1 MQLNHIKG
9 RLLAVSIL
17 VAGLAGG
24 TTAAQ
29 AEDLEISYEK
39 FVLDNGLTLI
49 VHEDHKAP
57 IVAVNV
63 WYHVGSKNEKQGK
76 TGFAHLFEHLMFN
89 GSENYNDDYFKPFDR
104 VGATGM
110 NGTTNFDRTNYF
122 QEVPKNALDMALWM
136 ESDRMGHLLG
146 AIDQAKLDE
155 QRGVVQNE
163 KRQGENQPY
172 GKVFTTAFRNIF
184 PAGHPYSWPVIG
196 YMEDLEAASL
206 EDVQEWFTEYYGA
219 ANAVLVVAGDVEPQ
233 QVLERAKHFFGHI
246 PSGPPLTKQDVW
258 IPDVK
263 GVHRQVMQDRV
274 PQARVYKIW
283 QMPEIGHPE
292 ATNLDLVAGILSEGK
307 TSRLYKRLVFDDQIA
322 SDVAAFAFPL
332 EISGLFGVIAT
343 AMPGQDLAAVDAAIE
358 EEVARFLAEGPTP
371 DELERIVTTRKADF
385 IRGIERVGGFGGKSD
400 ILAQNEV
407 YLGDPGSYRTTLAR
421 WETADA
427 AALTAAANEWMARG
441 HYALEV
447 QPFDEFSIA
456 GNAVDRSA
464 IPAPGPAPEVAFDDF
479 ERFELSNGLRVVL
492 AQRAAVPVVN
502 LRLMVNAGYASDQ
515 FSLPGAADLAM
526 DMLDEGTANRSAL
539 EISDELSLLG
549 ATLNSGSNLDVST
562 VSMSALKE
570 KLAGSLDLF
579 ADVILNPTF
588 PDEDYA
594 RLQKQQLATIA
605 QEKVQPVGMA
615 LRVFPKL
622 IYGDGHAY
630 SLPFTGSGTEES
642 VGQID
647 TGTLKTF
654 HRDFFKPNNATLVV
668 VGDVS
673 RDDLQP
679 LLEKQFRRWKSGDV
693 PQKNIEFVGTPAQST
708 VYLVDRPDSEQS
720 VIFAGHVA
728 PPKNNEREIAI
739 EAMNEVLGGSF
750 NARINMN
757 LREDKHWSYGA
768 QSLLIDAEG
777 QRPFLVYAPVQTD
790 QTSASMAEI
799 YREVSE
805 IRGERPPSPDEV
817 ARAKDKSTLTLAGRW
832 ETADAVADSLA
843 EMVRFG
849 LPDDYWNRYPE
860 QVRALSDDQISAAA
874 SDVVK
879 PDGLVWVVVGDRAKI
894 EPGIREL
901 GYGEI
906 ILMDADGNILP

>member
-1 MQLNHIKG
+1 MQMNHING

-17 VAGLAGG
+17 VAGLVGG
-24 TTAAQ
+24 TSAAQ
-29 AEDLEISYEK
+29 AQDVAIPYEK

-63 WYHVGSKNEKQGK
+63 WYHVGSKNEKEGK

-146 AIDQAKLDE
+146 AIDQARLDE

-206 EDVQEWFTEYYGA
+206 EDVQEWFKEYYGA
-219 ANAVLVVAGDVEPQ
+219 ANAVLVVAGDVTPQ
-233 QVLERAKHFFGHI
+233 QVLERVEHYFGHI
-246 PSGPPLTKQDVW
+246 PPGPPLTKQDVW
-258 IPDVK
+258 IPQVE

-292 ATNLDLVAGILSEGK
+292 ATTLDLVAGILSEGK

-358 EEVARFLAEGPTP
+358 EEVARFLAEGPTA

-385 IRGIERVGGFGGKSD
+385 IRGVERVGGFGGKSD

-421 WETADA
+421 WEAADA
-427 AALTAAANEWMARG
+427 AALTAAANKWMARG
-441 HYALEV
+441 HYALDV
-447 QPFDEFSIA
+447 HPFDEYSTA
-456 GNAVDRSA
+456 ENTVDRSA

-492 AQRAAVPVVN
+492 AQRGAVPVVN
-502 LRLMVNAGYASDQ
+502 LRLMVNAGYAADQ
-515 FSLPGAADLAM
+515 FSLPGAANLAM

-549 ATLNSGSNLDVST
+549 ATLESGSNLDVST

-630 SLPFTGSGTEES
+630 SMPFTGSGTEES
-642 VGQID
+642 VQQID

-654 HRDFFKPNNATLVV
+654 HREFFKPNNATLVA

-673 RDDLQP
+673 RDELQP

-693 PQKNIEFVGTPAQST
+693 PQKNIEFVATPSKST

-768 QSLLIDAEG
+768 RSLLIDAEG

-805 IRGERPPSPDEV
+805 IRGERPPTPDEV
-817 ARAKDKSTLTLAGRW
+817 TRAKDKSTLTLAGRW
-832 ETADAVADSLA
+832 ETANAVADSLA

-860 QVRALSDDQISAAA
+860 QVRALSDEQISTAA

-894 EPGIREL
+894 EPAIREL

>member
-1 MQLNHIKG
+1 
-9 RLLAVSIL
+9 V
-17 VAGLAGG
+17 
-24 TTAAQ
+24 T
-29 AEDLEISYEK
+29 
-39 FVLDNGLTLI
+39 
-49 VHEDHKAP
+49 
-57 IVAVNV
+57 
-63 WYHVGSKNEKQGK
+63 
-76 TGFAHLFEHLMFN
+76 
-89 GSENYNDDYFKPFDR
+89 
-104 VGATGM
+104 
-110 NGTTNFDRTNYF
+110 
-122 QEVPKNALDMALWM
+122 
-136 ESDRMGHLLG
+136 
-146 AIDQAKLDE
+146 
-155 QRGVVQNE
+155 
-163 KRQGENQPY
+163 
-172 GKVFTTAFRNIF
+172 
-184 PAGHPYSWPVIG
+184 
-196 YMEDLEAASL
+196 
-206 EDVQEWFTEYYGA
+206 
-219 ANAVLVVAGDVEPQ
+219 
-233 QVLERAKHFFGHI
+233 
-246 PSGPPLTKQDVW
+246 
-258 IPDVK
+258 

-292 ATNLDLVAGILSEGK
+292 ATKLDLVAGILSEGK

-358 EEVARFLAEGPTP
+358 EEVARFLAEGPTA

-407 YLGDPGSYRTTLAR
+407 YLGDPGFYRTTLAR
-421 WETADA
+421 WEAADA
-427 AALTAAANEWMARG
+427 AALTAVANKWMAKG

-447 QPFDEFSIA
+447 HPFEEYTTA
-456 GNAVDRSA
+456 ENTVDRSA

-492 AQRAAVPVVN
+492 AQRGAVPVVN
-502 LRLMVNAGYASDQ
+502 FRLMVNAGYAADQ
-515 FSLPGAADLAM
+515 FSLPGTADLAM

-539 EISDELSLLG
+539 EISDELALLG
-549 ATLNSGSNLDVST
+549 ATLETGSNLDLST

-570 KLAGSLDLF
+570 KLPGSLDLF

-630 SLPFTGSGTEES
+630 SMPFTGSGTEES
-642 VGQID
+642 VRQID

-673 RDDLQP
+673 REELQP
-679 LLEKQFRRWKSGDV
+679 LLEKQFKRWKSGGV
-693 PQKNIEFVGTPAQST
+693 PQKNIEFVGMPSKST

-768 QSLLIDAEG
+768 RSLLIDAEG

-799 YREVSE
+799 LREVSE
-805 IRGERPPSPDEV
+805 IRGERPPTPDEV

-832 ETADAVADSLA
+832 ETANAVADSLA

-849 LPDDYWNRYPE
+849 LPDDYWDRYPE
-860 QVRALSDDQISAAA
+860 EVRALSDDQISAAA
-874 SDVVK
+874 SEVVK

-901 GYGEI
+901 GYGDI